1 VESVVVFLVQIMRRV
16 SNIEGSD
23 RHERYRIDMADSAGL
38 RTRQKRVEQP
48 ASHVSISRVHHND
61 PQALAERE
69 WQERRIW
76 QLQELLLT
84 AEVGAQPP
92 DDGVAEPG
100 MVLTVR
106 YADRDDTETVPL
118 ANREAH
124 QVHETMKV
132 YSPDSPLGRARLGA
146 RQNDTRDYFV
156 PNGGTKSV
164 TLLKAKPFRE

>member
-1 VESVVVFLVQIMRRV
+1 VIAMSDT
-16 SNIEGSD
+16 GSTWLAQQGYEHV
-23 RHERYRIDMADSAGL
+23 RNELNSLLLMYRSA
-38 RTRQKRVEQP
+38 EY
-48 ASHVSISRVHHND
+48 HHND
-61 PQALAERE
+61 PQAQEERE
-69 WQERRIW
+69 WRERCIW

-92 DDGVAEPG
+92 NDGVAEPG

-106 YADRDDTETVPL
+106 YADRDDTETFLL

-132 YSPDSPLGRARLGA
+132 YSPDSPLGRALLDA

-164 TLLKAKPFRE
+164 TLRE